1 MFRLVTQSNHF
12 QIKVSFCGIKEEKMT
27 KKNKNNDPG
36 WCNLSL
42 ARDHVS
48 RIMIT
53 RLPVYQHKEREE
65 EAEFERERKGERE
78 RG

>member
-1 MFRLVTQSNHF
+1 
-12 QIKVSFCGIKEEKMT
+12 MT

-65 EAEFERERKGERE
+65 EAELDRERERERAVSYTHLTLPT
-78 RG
+78 RSTV